1 MHSGGEAA
9 FTSWLCLV
17 PGNMISVGKILPSKT
32 LRPSGKAAAA
42 RRRVAVA
49 FGEPETTPSGFCR
62 RLPVRIGYAKAI
74 AITASATVNE
84 IAALFCD
91 TQRHG
96 VGHLDPDAA
105 YKEERCRQR
114 VLNNL
119 TRLPD
124 HWVTL
129 RRPKQ
134 PDGSRFPGSGN
145 TQISKMDE
153 PVVFRASRSRCACT
167 ASSKA

>member
-1 MHSGGEAA
+1 
-9 FTSWLCLV
+9 
-17 PGNMISVGKILPSKT
+17 MISVGKILPSKT
-32 LRPSGKAAAA
+32 RRSPSKASAA
-42 RRRVAVA
+42 RHLVAVA
-49 FGEPETTPSGFCR
+49 FGEPDTTPSDFYR
-62 RLPVRIGYAKAI
+62 RRSARIGDAKAI
-74 AITASATVNE
+74 AITATATVNE

-91 TQRHG
+91 TQGHD
-96 VGHLDPDAA
+96 VGHVDPEAA
-105 YKEERCRQR
+105 YNEERCRQR

-119 TRLPD
+119 TRLPN

-129 RRPKQ
+129 RRPMQ